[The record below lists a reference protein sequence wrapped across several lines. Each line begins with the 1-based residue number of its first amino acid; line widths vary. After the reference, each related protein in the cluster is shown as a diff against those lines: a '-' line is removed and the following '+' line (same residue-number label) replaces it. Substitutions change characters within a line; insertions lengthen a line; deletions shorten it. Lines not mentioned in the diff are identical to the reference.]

1 MAERSAKQFPEFTW
15 FDKFTRITT
24 QIEDN
29 ESRIRF
35 IAAIVDYATLGVE
48 PELEFP
54 YNVFFETIRDDIE
67 NSLNARGNNKGGRP
81 PKKPPVSEG
90 DKPEETGGSEE
101 NENLEKPPVSEGSE
115 TSENPFL
122 YKPMPKPSPIPK
134 PKPKSKGAKKFA
146 PPSREEAEAYKAEA
160 GLTETDVGTFL
171 DYYEANGWKQSNG
184 NPIKDWKATMRN
196 WNRRQKT
203 FRSSKSKPQTQEV
216 NPEYAQYCRPDW

>member
-54 YNVFFETIRDDIE
+54 YNVFFETIREDLE
-67 NSLNARGNNKGGRP
+67 NSLYARNKNKGGRP
-81 PKKPPVSEG
+81 PKNPPVSEE
-90 DKPEETGGSEE
+90 DEPEETGGSEE

-146 PPSREEAEAYKAEA
+146 PPTLEEAKAYCEEH
-160 GLTETDVGTFL
+160 GYTFVNVENL
-171 DYYEANGWKQSNG
+171 WNYYESQGWKKANGQR
-184 NPIKDWKATMRN
+184 ITN
-196 WNRRQKT
+196 W
-203 FRSSKSKPQTQEV
+203 RSAFAGANARDKPQTQEV
-216 NPEYAQYCRPDW
+216 SDLAAKYANAY